1 MRKVFIWL
9 FNWKGWKMDVNL
21 PEGYQ
26 RCVVI
31 AAPHTSNW
39 DFLYS
44 LSVFFK
50 YNLPVRYLAKKEL
63 FRWPIRSIMEG
74 TGGLAVVRNSKNR
87 LVDDMIQL
95 FNETDQLMLAI
106 PAEGTRGRVDKW
118 KTGFYHVALGANVP
132 VLLGYLDYENKIA
145 GFGPLIHLSG
155 NPITDAEQIKAF
167 YRNVKGKFPKKFNI
181 EALTLEAN

>member
-1 MRKVFIWL
+1 MRKFFVWL
-9 FNWKGWKMDVNL
+9 FKLKGWKMDVLL

-31 AAPHTSNW
+31 AAPHTTNW

-44 LSVFFK
+44 LAVFFQ

-63 FRWPIRSIMEG
+63 FRWPIKGIMKS

-95 FNETDQLMLAI
+95 FRDNDALMLAI
-106 PAEGTRGRVDKW
+106 PAEGTRSRVEKW
-118 KTGFYHVALGANVP
+118 KTGFYHVAIGADVP
-132 VLLGYLDYENKIA
+132 VLLGYLDYRNKVA
-145 GFGPLIHLSG
+145 GFGPLIHLTG
-155 NPITDAEQIKAF
+155 DPLKDANQIKDF
-167 YRNVKGKFPKKFNI
+167 YRNIEGKFPGNFNLEGLI
-181 EALTLEAN
+181 LTSK